1 MEQCDAAIIFG
12 DLIGKLD
19 MLRVERPKC
28 GRSGR
33 YRLADLL
40 MRYGRNEKIFAFT
53 NDVTTDCARKQ
64 ARSDSDP
71 CGDCPDRP
79 KMV

>member
-1 MEQCDAAIIFG
+1 MPREDAIIFG

-19 MLRVERPKC
+19 LLRIECSKC

-40 MRYGRNEKIFAFT
+40 MRYGRNEKVFAFT
-53 NDVTTDCARKQ
+53 EDVTANCARKQ

-71 CGDCPDRP
+71 CAAIFPNLP
-79 KMV
+79 SVV

>member
-1 MEQCDAAIIFG
+1 MLPSRVGGLRIKEHRSPSDGAIIFG

-19 MLRVERPKC
+19 ILRIECPKC

-40 MRYGRNEKIFAFT
+40 MRYGRNEKI
-53 NDVTTDCARKQ
+53 
-64 ARSDSDP
+64 
-71 CGDCPDRP
+71 
-79 KMV
+79 

>member
-1 MEQCDAAIIFG
+1 VWSHEGRLAAGSTAF
-12 DLIGKLD
+12 DHSD
-19 MLRVERPKC
+19 RVREC

-40 MRYGRNEKIFAFT
+40 MPYGRNEKFAFT
-53 NDVTTDCARKQ
+53 QEVTPNCARKQ

-71 CGDCPDRP
+71 CGAIYPDLP
-79 KMV
+79 KAL